1 MSQSHRIDAAGV
13 ELHVEECGS
22 GSPVVL
28 LHGFTGSTRAMARI
42 AEGLSDTHR
51 TLSIDLVG
59 HGRSE
64 SPRDPAAYT
73 MTACV
78 TQLVAALDALEVSCA
93 DWIGYSMGG
102 RVALALAVDHP
113 ARVSSA
119 LLVGASAGIR
129 DAQQRDERVRDDEAL
144 AERIEREGVE
154 SFVDFWTAQPFLF
167 DPARLGERG
176 LADAREL
183 RLANSA
189 QGLAASL
196 RGMGSGAQPPLHA
209 ALAQVAMP
217 ICLAVGEDD
226 AKFRDLAAEICQQLP
241 NARVEVVPAAGHAA
255 HTDNPAAFLDLARR
269 FLLHAHGG
277 PSGRRLSP
285 HERHPHHQ
293 TRTT

>member
-1 MSQSHRIDAAGV
+1 VIETHRIDAGGV
-13 ELHVEECGS
+13 KLHVEERGS
-22 GSPVVL
+22 GTPLVL
-28 LHGFTGSTRAMARI
+28 LHGFTGCTRAMAHI

-73 MTACV
+73 MTACAA
-78 TQLVAALDALEVSCA
+78 QLVAVLDALDVSCA

-102 RVALALAVDHP
+102 RVVLALAVSHP

-129 DAQQRDERVRDDEAL
+129 DAQQRKERVRADEAL

-154 SFVDFWTAQPFLF
+154 SFVDFWISQPFLF
-167 DPARLGERG
+167 DAARLGERG
-176 LADAREL
+176 LAEAREL

-189 QGLAASL
+189 RGLAASL
-196 RGMGSGAQPPLHA
+196 RGMGSGAQPPLHG
-209 ALAQVAMP
+209 ALAHVGVP
-217 ICLAVGEDD
+217 ICLAVGAED
-226 AKFRDLAAEICQQLP
+226 AKFRDLAAEICQELP
-241 NARVEVVPAAGHAA
+241 NARLEVVPGAGHAA

-277 PSGRRLSP
+277 PSERRHSP